1 MLLSKLQNKTPT
13 LSENIEFNKFKE
25 GTYILSNQKYRHYLK
40 INKETYD
47 LLNLVDGNKKLIE
60 IQKLFNDSYGKQIRL
75 EQLESLL
82 YKKLSK
88 YGVLKGDEE
97 KIKPYQKPTYLK
109 LSFIIF
115 NERLVSKIVKY
126 FSFLFKPKVALFL
139 IISCVLA
146 TIILGILNFDA
157 YKSFN
162 LQESLVYFFIIMAVS
177 GTFHEFGHASS
188 AHFFGAKH
196 GEIGGGFYLFTP
208 VYYADVTDIWRLS
221 KWQRIVVNLSGMY
234 FELIFCTFV
243 ALFGFFTNNF
253 VLTVLAIF
261 VCANTLFNLNPF
273 LRSDGYWVLSD
284 LTNKPNLLYH
294 SLDKVKDIYKVMKGN
309 SVKWNKTDL
318 LLFIYGFISYG
329 IIILFLYYMLYQNP
343 NSILNF
349 PKNAIQFIKSILDK
363 SQEVTLAKYGELI
376 VPLIFYYLLF
386 NLLKVGVKKGIKKI
400 RLATPY
406 KHNKGL

>member
-1 MLLSKLQNKTPT
+1 MVSKFQNKIPT
-13 LSENIEFNKFKE
+13 LSRNIEFNKLKE
-25 GTYILSNQKYRHYLK
+25 GEYILSNQEHRHYLK
-40 INKETYD
+40 INEDTYY
-47 LLNLVDGNKKLIE
+47 LLNLVTGNRNLLE
-60 IQKLFNDSYGKQIRL
+60 IQKSFNDTYGKQIGI
-75 EQLESLL
+75 EQLENLL

-88 YGVLKGDEE
+88 YGILKGNEE
-97 KIKPYQKPTYLK
+97 NIKPYQKPTYLK

-115 NERLVSKIVKY
+115 NEQLVSKVVKY
-126 FSFLFKPKVALFL
+126 FGFLFKPKVALFL

-146 TIILGILNFDA
+146 STILGILNFDA

-177 GTFHEFGHASS
+177 VTFHEIGHASS
-188 AHFFGAKH
+188 AHFYGAKH
-196 GEIGGGFYLFTP
+196 GGIGGGFYLFTP

-234 FELIFCTFV
+234 FELIFCTIV
-243 ALFGFFTNNF
+243 SLIGYFTNNF
-253 VLTVLAIF
+253 VMTVLSII

-294 SLDKVKDIYKVMKGN
+294 SFDKVKDVYRLMRGN
-309 SVKWNKTDL
+309 KVKWNKIDV
-318 LLFIYGFISYG
+318 LLFIYGLFSYG
-329 IIILFLYYMLYQNP
+329 FIGLFLYFVLIQNP

-349 PKNAIQFIKSILDK
+349 PNNAIGFIKSIFDK

-376 VPLIFYYLLF
+376 IPMIFYYLLF
-386 NLLKVGVKKGIKKI
+386 NLLKVGIKKGIEKI
-400 RLATPY
+400 RLATLY
-406 KHNKGL
+406 KRNAG